1 MTKQTKES
9 TMEKRTSLEAS
20 VIGEFISKY
29 ATTVLFVV
37 AAFVIGML
45 FTEVRYLKKGVGAG
59 APTGGTVPAANDQA
73 GALGQPSAETA
84 KNVPPVENSDHFRG
98 GKDAKVTLVV
108 YTDYECPFCKQF
120 HDTITQV
127 LNDYK
132 DKVKVVYRHY
142 PLSFHANAHKA
153 AEAAE
158 CVAKNAGEEAFWKF
172 TDLYFKTT
180 DSSGT
185 GVAVEDM
192 PGLAAQSG
200 ANEAAVKKCLDSDE
214 LATLV
219 DDSMAGGTLAGVSG
233 TPGTIVIAPDNK
245 FDFISGA
252 LPLPSIKATL
262 DQYVK

>member
-1 MTKQTKES
+1 
-9 TMEKRTSLEAS
+9 MEKRTSLEAS

-59 APTGGTVPAANDQA
+59 AGAGTGTVPTANEPA

-84 KNVPPVENSDHFRG
+84 KLVPPIKDTDHVRG
-98 GKDAKVTLVV
+98 NKNAKVALVV

-120 HDTITQV
+120 HETINQV
-127 LNDYK
+127 LVDYK
-132 DKVKVVYRHY
+132 DTVKVVYRHY

-158 CVAKNAGEEAFWKF
+158 CVNKVAGADAFWKF

-180 DSSGT
+180 NSSGT

-192 PGLAAQSG
+192 PGLAGQVG
-200 ANEAAVKKCLDSDE
+200 ANQATVKTCLDSGE
-214 LATLV
+214 MAALV
-219 DDSMAGGTLAGVSG
+219 DDSMAGGSLAGVSG
-233 TPGTIVIAPDNK
+233 TPGTIVIAPDNQ

-252 LPLPSIKATL
+252 LPAASIKATL
-262 DQYVK
+262 DKYVK

>member
-1 MTKQTKES
+1 
-9 TMEKRTSLEAS
+9 MEKRTSLEAS

-45 FTEVRYLKKGVGAG
+45 FTEVRYLKKGVGVGAG
-59 APTGGTVPAANDQA
+59 TGALPAANDQA
-73 GALGQPSAETA
+73 GALGQPSADTA
-84 KNVPPVENSDHFRG
+84 KNVPPLTDTDHVRG
-98 GKDAKVTLVV
+98 NAKADVTLVV

-120 HDTITQV
+120 HETINQV
-127 LNDYK
+127 LVDYK

-153 AEAAE
+153 AETAE
-158 CVAKNAGEEAFWKF
+158 CVADLAGEDAFWKF

-192 PGLAAQSG
+192 PGLAGQVG
-200 ANEAAVKKCLDSDE
+200 ANQAAVKKCLDGDE
-214 LATLV
+214 KVTLV
-219 DDSMAGGTLAGVSG
+219 DDSMNGGSLAGVSG
-233 TPGTIVIAPDNK
+233 TPGTIVIAPDNQ

-252 LPLPSIKATL
+252 LPMAQIKTTL
-262 DQYVK
+262 DKYVK

>member
-1 MTKQTKES
+1 
-9 TMEKRTSLEAS
+9 MEKRTALEAT
-20 VIGEFISKY
+20 VIGEFIAKY

-59 APTGGTVPAANDQA
+59 AGAPIAANPAEQQA
-73 GALGQPSAETA
+73 ALGQPSAETA
-84 KNVPPVENSDHFRG
+84 KNVPPIENNDHVRG
-98 GKDAKVTLVV
+98 NKNAKVALVV

-120 HDTITQV
+120 HETINQV
-127 LNDYK
+127 LVDYK

-153 AEAAE
+153 AETSE
-158 CVAKNAGEEAFWKF
+158 CVAKLAGEDAFWKF

-185 GVAVEDM
+185 GVAIEDM
-192 PGLAAQSG
+192 PGLAAQVG
-200 ANEAAVKKCLDSDE
+200 ANEAAVKKCLDGNE
-214 LATLV
+214 MVTKV
-219 DDSMAGGTLAGVSG
+219 DDSLNGGSLAGVSG

-252 LPLPSIKATL
+252 LPMAQIKVTL
-262 DQYVK
+262 DKYVK